1 MESRMKKIKIP
12 WWSVTELIIKQ
23 FKALQKDM
31 AEQRKDDGE
40 ISKDE
45 WKEIMAENM
54 IELIPQLAELLF
66 KANRV

>member
-1 MESRMKKIKIP
+1 MKKIKIP

-45 WKEIMAENM
+45 WKEILAENM

>member
-1 MESRMKKIKIP
+1 MKKIKIP

-40 ISKDE
+40 ISRDE
-45 WKEIMAENM
+45 WKEILAENM

>member
-1 MESRMKKIKIP
+1 MRKIKIP

-66 KANRV
+66 KANRA